1 LLGQL
6 GTNDAG
12 HAESD
17 TARTLTEEEKLL
29 IAQEKRGKRI
39 PPSEE
44 EQRKLVEAAHA
55 AGHFGEKAMYS
66 HIDKQG
72 WWWPRMRM
80 DIAEEIKQCR
90 ECQRYTLVRA
100 GYHPARSI
108 SAARPADHYQ
118 VDLAQL
124 PTSLEGYRYCLV
136 LVDVF
141 TGFVVLEPIADKEAS
156 TIARAIWKICCVLGV
171 PKILQSDNGREFS
184 NKIVNTLCRLTG
196 INRKFIAPYNPRAD
210 GKVERVVKVVK
221 DTIVKLLHGASALW
235 PLYIPY
241 VQLVYNN
248 KVRELTGSSPF
259 SLMFGRQLN
268 ELKDYTS
275 EQQLPVNMD
284 EWKEHQ
290 EKVMSLIFPSIN
302 ERIQGKQ
309 EAMRKQLDKLRKKVL
324 ADELVPGTVVMIKD
338 PQYLLQPSVRPSTE
352 PMWIGPYTIVRRT
365 LYGPYIIR
373 DDTGDIYP
381 RQVNVDQMKIV
392 YSPRHLPVSDDQQE
406 EDANAYEVDYIVKHT
421 EDDGVMK
428 YLVKWKG
435 YEMKDSTWETEEAFN
450 DPQPVERYWRL
461 QVAKQQAKKVSARML
476 LANGVGNFVL
486 SVRL

>member
-1 LLGQL
+1 MLAQL
-6 GTNDAG
+6 GTNASE
-12 HAESD
+12 HNNAPHI
-17 TARTLTEEEKLL
+17 LTEEDKLL
-29 IAQEKRGKRI
+29 IAQEKRGKKI
-39 PPSEE
+39 PASD

-55 AGHFGEKAMYS
+55 AGHFGEKAMYG
-66 HIDKQG
+66 HIEKQG
-72 WWWPRMRM
+72 YWWPHMRA
-80 DIAEEIKQCR
+80 DIAQEIKQCR
-90 ECQRYTLVRA
+90 ECQRYTLIRS

-108 SAARPADHYQ
+108 TAARPADHYQ

-124 PTSLEGYRYCLV
+124 PTSLEGHKYCLV

-141 TGFVVLEPIADKEAS
+141 TGFVVLEPIANKEAS
-156 TIARAIWKICCVLGV
+156 TIARAIWKICCVIGV
-171 PKILQSDNGREFS
+171 PKILQTDNGREFS
-184 NKIVNTLCRLTG
+184 NKVVNTLCRLTG
-196 INRKFIAPYNPRAD
+196 VNRKFIAPYNPRSD

-275 EQQLPVNMD
+275 AQQLPVDMD

-290 EKVMSLIFPSIN
+290 KKIMSLIFPSIN

-309 EAMRKQLDKLRKKVL
+309 EAMREQLDRIRKNVI
-324 ADELVPGTVVMIKD
+324 ADELIPGTVVMIKD
-338 PQYLLQPSVRPSTE
+338 PQYLLQPSVRPTTQ

-381 RQVNVDQMKIV
+381 RQVNIDQMKVV
-392 YSPRHLPVSDDQQE
+392 YSPQHLPDDEQE
-406 EDANAYEVDYIVKHT
+406 ADDSNYEVDYIVKHS
-421 EDDGVMK
+421 EEHGAMK

-435 YEMKDSTWETEEAFN
+435 YDMKDSTWETEEAFN